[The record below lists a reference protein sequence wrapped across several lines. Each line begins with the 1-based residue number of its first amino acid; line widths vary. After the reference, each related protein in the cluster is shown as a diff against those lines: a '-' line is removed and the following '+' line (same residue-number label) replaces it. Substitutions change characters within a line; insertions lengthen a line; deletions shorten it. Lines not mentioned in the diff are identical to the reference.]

1 MALVNLAEYE
11 AKAREILPLP
21 VFDYYYG
28 GAHDEI
34 TVRENCAAFQ
44 RLALHYHIL
53 RGADRSDTTVSV
65 LGHTLRTPILVPPLA
80 FQSMA
85 HPEGE
90 LAAARAAGAAGSIYV
105 LATLSTTSVESVV
118 AAASGPV
125 WFQLYVYKDR
135 AATTALVRRAE
146 AAGCSALVLTVTAPR
161 LGRRERDVRNSFKLP
176 PGLKAMNLTAGEL
189 QDIPEQLGESAL
201 ALYFASLI
209 DPVLTW
215 PDVAW
220 LRSITKLPVIIK
232 GIVRPDDAV
241 QAVEAGAAAIIVSNH
256 GGRQLDTA
264 PATIRVLASV
274 ASAVAGRADVLVD
287 GGIRRGT
294 DIVKAL
300 ALGARAPCS
309 SDARYCGA
317 SRWTVSAVS
326 RPCLGYS
333 VTSWISRWRY
343 AVADRSRRSRRTSS
357 GPDMRTTKG
366 GCSARGDVP
375 TGTRGCFYK
384 SLA

>member
-44 RLALHYHIL
+44 RLALHYHVL
-53 RGADRSDTTVSV
+53 RGADRCETTVSL

-80 FQSMA
+80 FQCMA

-90 LAAARAAGAAGSIYV
+90 LAAAR
-105 LATLSTTSVESVV
+105 
-118 AAASGPV
+118 
-125 WFQLYVYKDR
+125 
-135 AATTALVRRAE
+135 
-146 AAGCSALVLTVTAPR
+146 
-161 LGRRERDVRNSFKLP
+161 
-176 PGLKAMNLTAGEL
+176 
-189 QDIPEQLGESAL
+189 
-201 ALYFASLI
+201 
-209 DPVLTW
+209 
-215 PDVAW
+215 
-220 LRSITKLPVIIK
+220 
-232 GIVRPDDAV
+232 
-241 QAVEAGAAAIIVSNH
+241 AAAIIVSNH

-300 ALGARAPCS
+300 ALDARAVLVGRPVLWGLAV
-309 SDARYCGA
+309 DGERG
-317 SRWTVSAVS
+317 VSAV
-326 RPCLGYS
+326 LGILS
-333 VTSWISRWRY
+333 DELDL
-343 AVADRSRRSRRTSS
+343 AMALC
-357 GPDMRTTKG
+357 
-366 GCSARGDVP
+366 GCR
-375 TGTRGCFYK
+375 
-384 SLA
+384 SLAEITADLVRS

>member
-1 MALVNLAEYE
+1 MALLNLAEYE

-44 RLALHYHIL
+44 RLALHYHVL

-80 FQSMA
+80 FQCMA

-90 LAAARAAGAAGSIYV
+90 LAVARAAGAAGSIYV
-105 LATLSTTSVESVV
+105 LATLSTDVVESVV
-118 AAASGPV
+118 ATASGPV

-135 AATTALVRRAE
+135 AVTTALVRRVE

-201 ALYFASLI
+201 APYFASLI

-232 GIVRPDDAV
+232 GIVRPDDAL
-241 QAVEAGAAAIIVSNH
+241 QAAEAGAAAIIVSNH

-300 ALGARAPCS
+300 ALGARAVLVGRPVLWGLAV
-309 SDARYCGA
+309 DGERG
-317 SRWTVSAVS
+317 VSAV
-326 RPCLGYS
+326 LGILS
-333 VTSWISRWRY
+333 DELDL
-343 AVADRSRRSRRTSS
+343 AMALC
-357 GPDMRTTKG
+357 
-366 GCSARGDVP
+366 GCR
-375 TGTRGCFYK
+375 
-384 SLA
+384 SLAEITPDLVRS